1 MDTLFFCNLAQ
12 LLKMNNKT
20 IIMKIGIYVLMII
33 GLMTCKS
40 PKFEKNPPFQ
50 ITGAT
55 YNNWVGG
62 QPGISGMK
70 IIIGYTANQN
80 VVFKSIFFFSKEMKV
95 EHYKNE
101 GNNYI
106 IGRLDTSTRGDRD
119 RILDKDPKK
128 EMQNKLPKKKLPFKL
143 KENEAIIVYM
153 DGKTKKYVKVENIK
167 QTNTDFYP

>member
-1 MDTLFFCNLAQ
+1 
-12 LLKMNNKT
+12 MNNKT

-33 GLMTCKS
+33 GLMSCKS
-40 PKFEKNPPFQ
+40 LKFEKNPPFQ

-70 IIIGYTANQN
+70 IIIGYTSSRDVA
-80 VVFKSIFFFSKEMKV
+80 FKSIFFYNKEMKV
-95 EHYKNE
+95 ELYKNG

-128 EMQNKLPKKKLPFKL
+128 EMQNKLPEKKPLFEL
-143 KENEAIIVYM
+143 KENEAVIVYM
-153 DGKTKKYVKVENIK
+153 DGETKKYVKVENIK
-167 QTNTDFYP
+167 QTDTDFYP